1 MNTMPLL
8 VLLADL
14 TNSLAP
20 EVPASSAGNASGFF
34 GRFGLM
40 LLPLLALGGFM
51 LAILIERALLY
62 HREQINA
69 AEFLAGVRNVLKR
82 DNVVEALAICEAT
95 PGPVARLV
103 KAAIVARDGGKVRVQ
118 EVIDEVGLIEVPRL
132 ESRLNV
138 LATLAQIGPYVG
150 LFGTLLG
157 FIGVFNDLQ
166 AHGSF
171 SAPAQLFRHLWQS
184 LYTAL
189 GGLGIA
195 IVSYTGYNLLVGRVN
210 QIVLDMEKA
219 SAEVLRL
226 LSEGNR
232 S

>member
-1 MNTMPLL
+1 MPLL
-8 VLLADL
+8 VLLTDL

-20 EVPASSAGNASGFF
+20 ETAGHAAAAPGFF

-51 LAILIERALLY
+51 LAIIIERAVLY

-82 DNVVEALAICEAT
+82 DNVVEALAICDAT

-103 KAAIVARDGGKVRVQ
+103 KAAIVARDGGRARVQ
-118 EVIDEVGLIEVPRL
+118 EVIDEVGLVEVPRL

-171 SAPAQLFRHLWQS
+171 SAPAELFRHLWQS

-195 IVSYTGYNLLVGRVN
+195 IVSYAGYNLLVGRVN
-210 QIVLDMEKA
+210 QIVLDMERA

-226 LSEGNR
+226 LTEGKA

>member
-1 MNTMPLL
+1 MTLL
-8 VLLADL
+8 VMLADL
-14 TNSLAP
+14 TNSLAKDASNP
-20 EVPASSAGNASGFF
+20 EMGAAPGLV

-40 LLPLLALGGFM
+40 LPPLLALGGFM
-51 LAILIERALLY
+51 LAVIIERALLY

-69 AEFLAGVRNVLKR
+69 AEFLGGVRNVLKR
-82 DNVVEALAICEAT
+82 DNVVEALAICDAT

-103 KAAIVARDGGKVRVQ
+103 KAAIVARDGGRARVQ
-118 EVIDEVGLIEVPRL
+118 EVIDEVGLVEVPRL

-171 SAPAQLFRHLWQS
+171 SAPAELFRHLWQS
-184 LYTAL
+184 LYSSL

-195 IVSYTGYNLLVGRVN
+195 IVSYAGYNLLVGRVN
-210 QIVLDMEKA
+210 QIVLDMERA

-226 LSEGNR
+226 LAEGKG

>member
-1 MNTMPLL
+1 MKLMPLL

-20 EVPASSAGNASGFF
+20 EVTALPAGSAPGFF

-82 DNVVEALAICEAT
+82 DNVVEALAICDAT

-103 KAAIVARDGGKVRVQ
+103 KAAIVARDGGRGRVQ

-157 FIGVFNDLQ
+157 FVGVFNDLQ

-171 SAPAQLFRHLWQS
+171 SAPAQLFHHLWQS

-226 LSEGNR
+226 LSDGNR

>member
-1 MNTMPLL
+1 MNPMPLL

-14 TNSLAP
+14 TNTLASEMAHP
-20 EVPASSAGNASGFF
+20 TNSAGPGFF

-51 LAILIERALLY
+51 LAVIVERALLY

-103 KAAIVARDGGKVRVQ
+103 KAAIVARDGGPVRIR
-118 EVIDEVGLIEVPRL
+118 EVIDEAGLVEVPRL

-157 FIGVFNDLQ
+157 FVGVFNDLQ
-166 AHGSF
+166 THGSF
-171 SAPAQLFRHLWQS
+171 SVPAQLFRHLWQS
-184 LYTAL
+184 LYAAL

-195 IVSYTGYNLLVGRVN
+195 IVSYAGYNLLVGRVN

-226 LSEGNR
+226 LSDSPRN
-232 S
+232 

>member
-1 MNTMPLL
+1 MKFMPLL

-20 EVPASSAGNASGFF
+20 EVTAHPAGSAPGFF

-82 DNVVEALAICEAT
+82 DNVVEALAICDAT

-103 KAAIVARDGGKVRVQ
+103 KAAIVARDGGRGRVQ

-157 FIGVFNDLQ
+157 FVGVFNDLQ

-171 SAPAQLFRHLWQS
+171 SAPAQLFHHLWQS

-226 LSEGNR
+226 LSDGNR

>member
-1 MNTMPLL
+1 MPLL
-8 VLLADL
+8 ALLTDA
-14 TNSLAP
+14 TNSLAVDP
-20 EVPASSAGNASGFF
+20 TVGPASTQGFVA
-34 GRFGLM
+34 RFGLM
-40 LLPLLALGGFM
+40 LLPLLVLGGFM
-51 LAILIERALLY
+51 LAVIIERALLY

-82 DNVVEALAICEAT
+82 DNVLEALAICDAT

-103 KAAIVARDGGKVRVQ
+103 RSVIMARDGSRARLQ

-132 ESRLNV
+132 EARLNV

-157 FIGVFNDLQ
+157 FVGVFGELQ

-171 SAPAQLFRHLWQS
+171 SAPAQLFRHLGQS
-184 LYTAL
+184 LYSAL

-195 IVSYTGYNLLVGRVN
+195 IVSYTAYNVLVGRVN
-210 QIVLDMEKA
+210 QIVLDLEKA
-219 SAEVLRL
+219 SGEILRL
-226 LSEGNR
+226 LTENNR
-232 S
+232 P

>member
-1 MNTMPLL
+1 MPLL

-14 TNSLAP
+14 TNTLASEMAHP
-20 EVPASSAGNASGFF
+20 TNSAGPGFF

-51 LAILIERALLY
+51 LAVIVERTLLY

-103 KAAIVARDGGKVRVQ
+103 KAAIVARDGGSIRIR
-118 EVIDEVGLIEVPRL
+118 EVIDEAGLVEVPRL

-157 FIGVFNDLQ
+157 FVGVFNDLQ
-166 AHGSF
+166 THGSF
-171 SAPAQLFRHLWQS
+171 SVPAQLFRHLWQS
-184 LYTAL
+184 LYAAL

-195 IVSYTGYNLLVGRVN
+195 IVSYAGYNLLVGRVN

-226 LSEGNR
+226 LVDSPRN
-232 S
+232 

>member
-1 MNTMPLL
+1 MPLL
-8 VLLADL
+8 VLLAEF
-14 TNSLAP
+14 TNSLAS
-20 EVPASSAGNASGFF
+20 ETARSLAGATPGFLS
-34 GRFGLM
+34 RFGLM
-40 LLPLLALGGFM
+40 LLPLLILGGFM
-51 LAILIERALLY
+51 LAVIIERALLY

-82 DNVVEALAICEAT
+82 DNVVEALAICDAT

-103 KAAIVARDGGKVRVQ
+103 KAAIVARESGRARVQ
-118 EVIDEVGLIEVPRL
+118 EVIDEVGLVEVPRL

-138 LATLAQIGPYVG
+138 LATLAQIGPYIG

-166 AHGSF
+166 LYGSF
-171 SAPAQLFRHLWQS
+171 SAPAELFRHLWQS
-184 LYTAL
+184 LYAAL

-195 IVSYTGYNLLVGRVN
+195 IVSYAGYNLLVGRVN
-210 QIVLDMEKA
+210 QIVLDMERA

-226 LSEGNR
+226 LAEGKNP
-232 S
+232 

>member
-1 MNTMPLL
+1 MALL

-14 TNSLAP
+14 TNSAP
-20 EVPASSAGNASGFF
+20 TEAAAAPSGAGGFWA
-34 GRFGLM
+34 RFGLM
-40 LLPLLALGGFM
+40 LLPLLALGGTM
-51 LAILIERALLY
+51 ITVIIERVLLY

-69 AEFLAGVRNVLKR
+69 SEFLAGVRNVLKR

-103 KAAIVARDGGKVRVQ
+103 RTAIVARDGGRGRIQ
-118 EVIDEVGLIEVPRL
+118 EVIAEVGMVEVPRL
-132 ESRLNV
+132 EARLNT

-157 FIGVFNDLQ
+157 FVGVFNDLQ
-166 AHGSF
+166 THGSF

-195 IVSYTGYNLLVGRVN
+195 IVSYAAYNLLVGRVN

-219 SAEVLRL
+219 SAEIVRL
-226 LSEGNR
+226 LTDTPR

>member
-1 MNTMPLL
+1 MSRMPLL

-14 TNSLAP
+14 TNALPPQAAAATSTGAP
-20 EVPASSAGNASGFF
+20 GFW

-51 LAILIERALLY
+51 LAVIIERVLLY

-82 DNVVEALAICEAT
+82 DNVVEALAICDAT
-95 PGPVARLV
+95 PGPVSRLV
-103 KAAIVARDGGKVRVQ
+103 RAAIVARDGGRARIQ
-118 EVIDEVGLIEVPRL
+118 EVMDEVGQLEVPRL

-138 LATLAQIGPYVG
+138 LATFAQIGPYIG

-171 SAPAQLFRHLWQS
+171 SAPAELFRHLWQS

-195 IVSYTGYNLLVGRVN
+195 IVSYTAYNLLVGRVN

-219 SAEVLRL
+219 SAEILRL
-226 LSEGNR
+226 LAEGSR

>member
-1 MNTMPLL
+1 MDIMPLL

-20 EVPASSAGNASGFF
+20 EVTAHTAATASGFF

-103 KAAIVARDGGKVRVQ
+103 KAAIVARDGGRVRVQ

-157 FIGVFNDLQ
+157 FVGVFNDLE

-171 SAPAQLFRHLWQS
+171 SAPAQLFHHLWQS

-226 LSEGNR
+226 LSDGNR

>member
-1 MNTMPLL
+1 MKLMPLL

-20 EVPASSAGNASGFF
+20 EVTAHPAGSAPGFF

-82 DNVVEALAICEAT
+82 DNVVEALAICDAT

-103 KAAIVARDGGKVRVQ
+103 KAAIVARDGGRGRVQ

-157 FIGVFNDLQ
+157 FVGVFNDLQ

-171 SAPAQLFRHLWQS
+171 SAPAQLFHHLWQS

-226 LSEGNR
+226 LSDGNR

>member
-1 MNTMPLL
+1 MPLL

-20 EVPASSAGNASGFF
+20 EATGPVAGNGPGFL

-51 LAILIERALLY
+51 ITVLVERALLY

-82 DNVVEALAICEAT
+82 ENVVEALAICDAT

-103 KAAIVARDGGKVRVQ
+103 KAAIVARDGGRSRVQ

-138 LATLAQIGPYVG
+138 LATVAQIGPYVG

-157 FIGVFNDLQ
+157 FVGVFNDLQ
-166 AHGSF
+166 SQGSF
-171 SAPAQLFRHLWQS
+171 SAPAQLFQHLWQS

-219 SAEVLRL
+219 SAEILRL
-226 LSEGNR
+226 LSDGKG

>member
-1 MNTMPLL
+1 MPLL
-8 VLLADL
+8 ALLADA
-14 TNSLAP
+14 TNSLSVGPTAGS
-20 EVPASSAGNASGFF
+20 ASTQGFIA
-34 GRFGLM
+34 RFGLM
-40 LLPLLALGGFM
+40 LLPLIVLGGFM
-51 LAILIERALLY
+51 VVLIIERTLLY

-82 DNVVEALAICEAT
+82 DNVLEALAICDAT

-103 KAAIVARDGGKVRVQ
+103 KSVIVARDGGRARLQ

-132 ESRLNV
+132 EARLNV

-157 FIGVFNDLQ
+157 FVGVFGELQ

-171 SAPAQLFRHLWQS
+171 SAPAQLFRHLGQS
-184 LYTAL
+184 LYSAL

-195 IVSYTGYNLLVGRVN
+195 IISYTAYNVLVGRVN
-210 QIVLDMEKA
+210 QIVLDLEKA
-219 SAEVLRL
+219 SGEILRL
-226 LSEGNR
+226 LTEPNR
-232 S
+232 P

>member
-1 MNTMPLL
+1 MKLMPLL

-20 EVPASSAGNASGFF
+20 EVTALPAGSAPGFF

-82 DNVVEALAICEAT
+82 DNVVEALAICDAT

-103 KAAIVARDGGKVRVQ
+103 KAAIVARDGGRGRVQ

-150 LFGTLLG
+150 LVGTLLG
-157 FIGVFNDLQ
+157 FVGVFNDLQ

-171 SAPAQLFRHLWQS
+171 SAPAQLFHHLWQS

-226 LSEGNR
+226 LSDGNR